1 MVQINKIPVLA
12 RLKSLLSRT
21 AIGSTGFWGAL
32 IVVAAILIAISA
44 PILSPYDPVVLNT
57 SARFRPPDVEH
68 WLGTDHMGRDV
79 LSRLIWGA
87 RPSLKIG
94 VGAVIIGLP
103 IGIVVGLLSGFYRKT
118 VIETVLMRAMEV
130 LAAIPLLIWA
140 IALIG
145 LLGVKPIEIGP
156 LLISNQIKII
166 VVLGF
171 LYIPGLSRIVHAVAS
186 GEGMSGYVM
195 ARRLQGVSDIKLM
208 VSDILPNC
216 MSPLIVMTTLF
227 VANGVL
233 TEAAL
238 SFIGLG
244 VQLPEPS
251 WGGMLS
257 EARRSLFT
265 GEWWLLVFPGLAIT
279 VSVAGYNLAG
289 DALRDVLDPRSVV
302 GQRKLS

>member
-1 MVQINKIPVLA
+1 MNPKTVLA
-12 RLKSLLSRT
+12 HLQSRWSRT

-32 IVVAAILIAISA
+32 IVVVAILIAMAA
-44 PILSPYDPVVLNT
+44 PVLAPYDPVDLDM
-57 SARFRPPDVEH
+57 SARFAPPDMDH
-68 WLGTDHMGRDV
+68 WLGTDHVGRDV

-103 IGIVVGLLSGFYRKT
+103 LGIIVGLLSGFYRKT

-156 LLISNQIKII
+156 IQISNQFKII
-166 VVLGF
+166 IVLGL

-186 GEGMSGYVM
+186 SEGMSGYVM

-216 MSPLIVMTTLF
+216 MSPLIVMATLF

-265 GEWWLLVFPGLAIT
+265 GEWWLLVFPGLVIT
-279 VSVAGYNLAG
+279 VSVTGYNLAG

-302 GQRKLS
+302 GQGRVN

>member
-1 MVQINKIPVLA
+1 MNQ
-12 RLKSLLSRT
+12 KSVLSRFQFHLSRPS
-21 AIGSTGFWGAL
+21 IGSSGFWGGL
-32 IVVAAILIAISA
+32 IVGTAILIALLA
-44 PILSPYDPVVLNT
+44 PILSPYDPVALNT
-57 SARFRPPDVEH
+57 SVRFKPPDVEH
-68 WLGTDHMGRDV
+68 WLGTDHVGRDV

-103 IGIVVGLLSGFYRKT
+103 LGIVVGLLSGFYRKT
-118 VIETVLMRAMEV
+118 MIETVLMRIMEV

-145 LLGVKPIEIGP
+145 MLGVKPIAVGP
-156 LLISNQIKII
+156 FHISNQFKII
-166 VVLGF
+166 LVLGL
-171 LYIPGLSRIVHAVAS
+171 LYVPGLSRVVHAVAS
-186 GEGMSGYVM
+186 GESVSDYVS

-208 VSDILPNC
+208 ISDILPNC
-216 MSPLIVMTTLF
+216 MSPLIVMATLF

-238 SFIGLG
+238 SFLGLG
-244 VQLPEPS
+244 VQLPQAS

-279 VSVAGYNLAG
+279 VSVTGYNLAG

-302 GQRKLS
+302 GQRRLN

>member
-1 MVQINKIPVLA
+1 MNQNSCTA
-12 RLKSLLSRT
+12 RFPFRLPRPSV
-21 AIGSTGFWGAL
+21 GSSGFWGAV
-32 IVVAAILIAISA
+32 IVVTAILTAVFA
-44 PILSPYDPVVLNT
+44 PLLASYDPVALNM

-79 LSRLIWGA
+79 LSRLIWGS

-103 IGIVVGLLSGFYRKT
+103 LGILVGLLSGFYRQT
-118 VIETVLMRAMEV
+118 IIETVLMRIMEV

-145 LLGVKPIEIGP
+145 ILGVKPIEIGP
-156 LLISNQIKII
+156 LYISNQFKII
-166 VVLGF
+166 LVLGL
-171 LYIPGLSRIVHAVAS
+171 LYVPGLSRVVHAVAS
-186 GEGMSGYVM
+186 GEGVSDYVS
-195 ARRLQGVSDIKLM
+195 ARRLQGISDIKLM
-208 VSDILPNC
+208 ISDILPNC
-216 MSPLIVMTTLF
+216 MSPLIVMATLF

-238 SFIGLG
+238 SFLGLG
-244 VQLPEPS
+244 VQLPQAS

-279 VSVAGYNLAG
+279 VSVTGYNLAG
-289 DALRDVLDPRSVV
+289 DALRDILDPRSVV

>member
-1 MVQINKIPVLA
+1 MNQKTVLA
-12 RLKSLLSRT
+12 RLQPHLSRT
-21 AIGSTGFWGAL
+21 AVGSTGFWGGL
-32 IVVAAILIAISA
+32 IVVVAILIAISA
-44 PILSPYDPVVLNT
+44 PILAPYDPVDLDM
-57 SARFRPPDVEH
+57 SARFSPPDKDH
-68 WLGTDHMGRDV
+68 WLGTDHVGRDV

-103 IGIVVGLLSGFYRKT
+103 FGIIVGLLSGFYRKT

-156 LLISNQIKII
+156 LQISNQFKII
-166 VVLGF
+166 IVLGV

-186 GEGMSGYVM
+186 NEGTSGYVM

-216 MSPLIVMTTLF
+216 MSPLIVMATLF

-279 VSVAGYNLAG
+279 VSVTGYNLAG
-289 DALRDVLDPRSVV
+289 DALRDVLDPRSMVSQ
-302 GQRKLS
+302 GRLN

>member
-1 MVQINKIPVLA
+1 MNQKSVLS
-12 RLKSLLSRT
+12 RFQFHILRT
-21 AIGSTGFWGAL
+21 AIGNSGFWGSF
-32 IVVAAILIAISA
+32 IVVIAILIALLA
-44 PILSPYDPVVLNT
+44 PILSPYDPVALNT
-57 SARFRPPDVEH
+57 SVRFKPPDVEH

-94 VGAVIIGLP
+94 IGAVIIGLP
-103 IGIVVGLLSGFYRKT
+103 LGIVVGLFSGFYRKT
-118 VIETVLMRAMEV
+118 MIETVLMRIMEV

-145 LLGVKPIEIGP
+145 MLGVKPIEVGP
-156 LLISNQIKII
+156 FHISNQFKII
-166 VVLGF
+166 LVLGL
-171 LYIPGLSRIVHAVAS
+171 LYVPGLSRVVHAVAS
-186 GEGMSGYVM
+186 GEGVSDYVS
-195 ARRLQGVSDIKLM
+195 ARRLQGISDIKLM
-208 VSDILPNC
+208 ISDILPNC
-216 MSPLIVMTTLF
+216 MSPLIVMATLF

-244 VQLPEPS
+244 VQLPQPS

-265 GEWWLLVFPGLAIT
+265 GEWWLLVFPGMAIT
-279 VSVAGYNLAG
+279 ISVTGYNLAG
-289 DALRDVLDPRSVV
+289 DALRDVLDPRSAV
-302 GQRKLS
+302 GQRRLT

>member
-1 MVQINKIPVLA
+1 L
-12 RLKSLLSRT
+12 
-21 AIGSTGFWGAL
+21 
-32 IVVAAILIAISA
+32 A
-44 PILSPYDPVVLNT
+44 PILSPYDPVALNT
-57 SARFRPPDVEH
+57 SVRFKPPDVEH

-94 VGAVIIGLP
+94 IGAVIIGLP
-103 IGIVVGLLSGFYRKT
+103 LGIVVGLFSGFYRKT
-118 VIETVLMRAMEV
+118 MIETVLMRIMEV

-145 LLGVKPIEIGP
+145 MLGVKPIEVGP
-156 LLISNQIKII
+156 FHISNQFKII
-166 VVLGF
+166 LVLGL
-171 LYIPGLSRIVHAVAS
+171 LYVPGLSRVVHAVAS
-186 GEGMSGYVM
+186 GEGVSDYVS
-195 ARRLQGVSDIKLM
+195 ARRLQGISDIKLM
-208 VSDILPNC
+208 ISDILPNC
-216 MSPLIVMTTLF
+216 MSPLIVMATLF

-244 VQLPEPS
+244 VQLPQPS

-265 GEWWLLVFPGLAIT
+265 GEWWLLVFPGMAIT
-279 VSVAGYNLAG
+279 ISVTGYNLAG
-289 DALRDVLDPRSVV
+289 DALRDVLDPRSAV
-302 GQRKLS
+302 GQRRLT